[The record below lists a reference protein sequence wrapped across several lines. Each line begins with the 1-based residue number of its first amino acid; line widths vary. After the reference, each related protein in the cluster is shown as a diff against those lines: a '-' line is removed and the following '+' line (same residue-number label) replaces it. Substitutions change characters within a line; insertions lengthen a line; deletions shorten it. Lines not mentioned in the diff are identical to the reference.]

1 MSGDHCKRRRSQRVS
16 WTAARLGVTGRQL
29 SLQASRR
36 EKRKRRGGRRLQPR
50 SGRSVTRPT
59 APKCGEKMEIAR
71 PWACVVQPPAWGHA
85 RVFLTAT
92 PPESSEFSGASSL
105 HRMGSPQPPR
115 HWDQDRG
122 RYAGQEAANHTCVDC
137 QTHYRKQMA
146 AHALRC
152 RPGKTDIISN

>member
-1 MSGDHCKRRRSQRVS
+1 
-16 WTAARLGVTGRQL
+16 
-29 SLQASRR
+29 
-36 EKRKRRGGRRLQPR
+36 
-50 SGRSVTRPT
+50 
-59 APKCGEKMEIAR
+59 MEIAR
-71 PWACVVQPPAWGHA
+71 PWACVVQPPAWGHT

-105 HRMGSPQPPR
+105 RGMGSPQPPH

-137 QTHYRKQMA
+137 QTRYRKQMA